1 MAASLD
7 PDRSEWDVIVIG
19 GAPPGE
25 NAAQYATQDSGLE
38 AVIVEEALVGGECSF
53 WACMPSKGLLRPL
66 EVLDIGRHLPGI
78 KQALLGRDLDVKAV
92 LARRDTIVNHLD
104 DASQVQWCVSTGI
117 DVIRGHA
124 SLAGEKTVLVTKPDG
139 TTRTITATH
148 AVVLDTGSS
157 AAVPDIDGLRA
168 ARPWISR
175 DVTNIHTIPQRIVM
189 IGGGVVACEAA
200 TWLSGLGVEELT
212 IVQGGPRL
220 LERNE
225 PFASDLVAD
234 YLREAGVRL
243 ELNARLTSVSRPH
256 VNEEGYGLPHG
267 GEVTVTLDTG
277 AVITADEIVV
287 AVGRRPNSTDIGLAA
302 VGLEEGHYVTVDDH
316 MTVEGVSGE
325 WLYAIGD
332 LTGRALLTHMGKY
345 QARVAGDVIAARA
358 TGVTLDPGLYSR
370 HTDLADHDRVPQV
383 TFTNPEVGSVGLT
396 EHAAREASIDVETVE
411 YDLASLAGTYVARED
426 YVGRA
431 KFVIDRG
438 SDSLIGATFVGS
450 EIGDMVHAATVAIIG
465 KVPIAALWHAVP
477 SYPTPSEIWLR
488 LLETL
493 GRQRQKASPAPTV
506 KRAGKAPASLAE

>member
-7 PDRSEWDVIVIG
+7 PDRSEWDVIVVG

-38 AVIVEEALVGGECSF
+38 AVIVEEALLGGECSF
-53 WACMPSKGLLRPL
+53 WACMPSKGLLRPV
-66 EVLDIGRHLPGI
+66 EVLEIGRHLPGI
-78 KQALLGRDLDVKAV
+78 KQALLGRGLDVNAV

-104 DASQVQWCVSTGI
+104 DTSQVDWCINTGI

-124 SLAGEKTVLVTKPDG
+124 SLDGEKTIVVTKPDG
-139 TTRTITATH
+139 GTRTIRARH

-175 DVTNIHTIPQRIVM
+175 DVTNIHTIPQRVVI

-200 TWLSGLGVEELT
+200 TWLNGLGVEELT
-212 IVQGGPRL
+212 IVQAGPRL

-225 PFASDLVAD
+225 PFASELVAD
-234 YLREAGVRL
+234 HLRGAGVRL
-243 ELNARLTSVSRPH
+243 ELSSKLTSVSRPH
-256 VNEEGYGLPHG
+256 VNDEGYGVLHG

-277 AVITADEIVV
+277 TVITADEIVV
-287 AVGRRPNSTDIGLAA
+287 AVGRRPNSTDIGLAT
-302 VGLEEGHYVTVDDH
+302 VGLDEGGFVSVDDH
-316 MTVEGVSGE
+316 MTVTDVPGE

-358 TGVTLDPGLYSR
+358 TGVALDPGVYSR
-370 HTDLADHDRVPQV
+370 HADLADHDRVPQV

-396 EHAAREASIDVETVE
+396 EHDAREADIDVETVD
-411 YDLASLAGTYVARED
+411 YDLAALAGTYVARED

-431 KFVIDRG
+431 KLVIDRG
-438 SDSLIGATFVGS
+438 SDTIVGATFVGS
-450 EIGDMVHAATVAIIG
+450 EIGDMVHAATIAIVG
-465 KVPIAALWHAVP
+465 KVPVAALWHAVP

-493 GRQRQKASPAPTV
+493 GRQRHKAAQ
-506 KRAGKAPASLAE
+506 AAAAPAKTGATLGS